1 MQTKRADIKKDKE
14 EAPQRYIPQKPIKKE
29 NTLPQYIPQKSIRN
43 ECLQSLEIYYVK
55 ESGEVE
61 NYWLKPKEIIRIPSS
76 GVTSQLTL
84 LKERRMIKMRD
95 V

>member
-1 MQTKRADIKKDKE
+1 MQVEQTKTNKS
-14 EAPQRYIPQKPIKKE
+14 KKE
-29 NTLPQYIPQKSIRN
+29 ALPQYIPQKSIRN
-43 ECLQSLEIYYVK
+43 ECLQSLEIYFIK

-61 NYWLKPKEIIRIPSS
+61 NYWLMPKEIIKIPSS

-84 LKERRMIKMRD
+84 LQERRMIKMRD